1 MSKTNKKIIL
11 NNAASH
17 HDVVSDIV
25 VPYYTNLVAS
35 LIYGMYKLIGLGLVP
50 PSNDATESEL
60 IPIIRKGLNWKNLS
74 HLMNTTGL
82 SLQQISGLLH
92 ISERTLHR
100 YKDDSIFNPEI
111 SERILELAKIYAK
124 GQEVFGN
131 METFNQWMHFPSW
144 ALNNRT
150 PLSFLDTS
158 IGVKMI
164 EDEIG
169 RIEHGV
175 LA

>member
-1 MSKTNKKIIL
+1 MAREIKKLI
-11 NNAASH
+11 NTSTSPAVTSE
-17 HDVVSDIV
+17 VK
-25 VPYYTNLVAS
+25 VPYYTNLVAA
-35 LIYGMYKLIGLGLVP
+35 LIYGMYKIIGLGFMP

-60 IPIIRKGLNWKNLS
+60 IPIIRKGLNGKNLS

-82 SLQQISGLLH
+82 SLQQISSLLH

-100 YKDDSIFNPEI
+100 YKNDSIFNPEI
-111 SERILELAKIYAK
+111 SERMLELARVYAR
-124 GQEVFGN
+124 GQEVFGS
-131 METFNQWMHFPSW
+131 MERFNQWIHFPAWS
-144 ALNNRT
+144 LNGRS
-150 PLSFLDTS
+150 PLSYLDTS
-158 IGVKMI
+158 IGVKLV

>member
-1 MSKTNKKIIL
+1 MAKQIKKLINTGISPAL
-11 NNAASH
+11 TSE
-17 HDVVSDIV
+17 IK

-35 LIYGMYKLIGLGLVP
+35 LMYGMYKLIGLGFMP
-50 PSNDATESEL
+50 PSNEATESEL

-82 SLQQISGLLH
+82 SLQQISSLLH

-100 YKDDSIFNPEI
+100 YKNDSIFNPEI
-111 SERILELAKIYAK
+111 SERMLELARVYAR

-131 METFNQWMHFPSW
+131 MDRFNQWIHFPAW
-144 ALNNRT
+144 FLNGCT
-150 PLSFLDTS
+150 PLSYLDTS
-158 IGVKMI
+158 IGVKLV

-175 LA
+175 HA